1 MIKPVIAFSFYAST
15 RAAVVVEGR
24 AMVLLAMDDGF
35 EGLAGLPEAWSV
47 PATVRLNP
55 AAITDDRPMI

>member
-1 MIKPVIAFSFYAST
+1 MGLLVMDGGL
-15 RAAVVVEGR
+15 EGR
-24 AMVLLAMDDGF
+24 DD
-35 EGLAGLPEAWSV
+35 LPEEWNV

>member
-1 MIKPVIAFSFYAST
+1 MDFLAMDGGF
-15 RAAVVVEGR
+15 EGR
-24 AMVLLAMDDGF
+24 A
-35 EGLAGLPEAWSV
+35 GLAEAWHV